1 MRIRRRR
8 KQSLEDVYRKI
19 PQVECKGL
27 CIDSC
32 GPITMSKAED
42 DRLRE
47 CGVEIPPIAEAVAKI
62 ERGQDYFCPA
72 LKDGRCSVYE
82 QRPTICRLWGAT
94 ESMRCPHGCT
104 PANALTQTQ
113 SHELLRLS
121 EQVGGGMVD
130 TFKPE

>member
-1 MRIRRRR
+1 VRIRRRR

-32 GPITMSKAED
+32 GPIAMSKAED

-47 CGVEIPPIAEAVAKI
+47 RGVEIPPMAEAVAKI
-62 ERGQDYFCPA
+62 ERGQDYSCPA

-113 SHELLRLS
+113 SHELLRS
-121 EQVGGGMVD
+121 SAQVGGGMVD

>member
-1 MRIRRRR
+1 
-8 KQSLEDVYRKI
+8 
-19 PQVECKGL
+19 
-27 CIDSC
+27 
-32 GPITMSKAED
+32 MSKAEN

-47 CGVEIPPIAEAVAKI
+47 HGVEIPPMAEAVAKI
-62 ERGQDYFCPA
+62 ERGQDYHCPA

-121 EQVGGGMVD
+121 AQVGGGMVD

>member
-1 MRIRRRR
+1 MLIRRRR
-8 KQSLEDVYRKI
+8 KPSLEDVYRQI
-19 PQVECKGL
+19 PPVECKGL

-32 GPITMSKAED
+32 GPIAMSKAEE

-47 CGVEIPPIAEAVAKI
+47 RGVEIPPMAEAVSTI
-62 ERGQDYFCPA
+62 EEGLDYYCPA

-82 QRPTICRLWGAT
+82 HRPTICRLWGAT

-104 PANALTQTQ
+104 PANALTQSQ

-121 EQVGGGMVD
+121 AQIGGGMVD
-130 TFKPE
+130 TFREQ